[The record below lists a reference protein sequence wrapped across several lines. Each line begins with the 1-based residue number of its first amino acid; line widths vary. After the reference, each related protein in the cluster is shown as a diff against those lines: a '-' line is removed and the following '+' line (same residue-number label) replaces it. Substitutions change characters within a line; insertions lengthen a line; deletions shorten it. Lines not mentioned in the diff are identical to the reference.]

1 MADGRGP
8 LAGIRVLEVGHML
21 AGPFSGMLL
30 ADLGADVIKIEP
42 REGDISRRVGPH
54 HVGPHNVYFS
64 SLNRNKKSVQI
75 DLVTP
80 KGQAQ
85 LGRLAATAHA
95 LLVNMRPNAIRKLG
109 LDYESLR
116 RWNEKIVC
124 VALTGFGLE
133 GKTAGR
139 PAFDYVIQ
147 ALTGVAAITGDPDGP
162 PTLAGYSAVD
172 NSSGIMAAVGLLAKI
187 VEGKG
192 GQVDVSL
199 HDTMLSQ
206 LNYKA
211 AAYLNAG
218 ESPERMPM
226 GAHLYYV
233 PAQLFQTR
241 DGHLAMF
248 ITHDSFWARFA
259 TEVGR
264 AEWLSDERFATMH
277 GRRDNR
283 DLVIGEISKLLRTD
297 DTMHWVDR
305 LAPLGIVIS
314 EVNSLPQALDG
325 EIVRDRKMVA
335 SIDTKHGTIRG
346 IACPIRFADSDPSY
360 EPPPLL
366 GEHNDELLGEDES
379 D

>member
-1 MADGRGP
+1 
-8 LAGIRVLEVGHML
+8 
-21 AGPFSGMLL
+21 
-30 ADLGADVIKIEP
+30 
-42 REGDISRRVGPH
+42 
-54 HVGPHNVYFS
+54 VYFS
-64 SLNRNKKSVQI
+64 SLNRSKKSVQL
-75 DLVTP
+75 DLGTP
-80 KGQAQ
+80 EGQEA
-85 LGRLAATAHA
+85 LGRLAAEAHG
-95 LLVNMRPNAIRKLG
+95 LVVNMRPHSIRKFG

-133 GKTAGR
+133 GSEAER

-147 ALTGVAAITGDPDGP
+147 ALTGVAAITGDPEGP

-172 NSSGIMAAVGLLAKI
+172 NSSGIMAALGLLAKI

-218 ESPERMPM
+218 ERPERMRM

-233 PAQLFQTR
+233 PAQLFETR

-248 ITHDSFWARFA
+248 ITHDRFWARFA

-264 AEWLSDERFATMH
+264 PEWVEDESFATMEA
-277 GRRDNR
+277 RRENR
-283 DLVIGEISKLLRTD
+283 ERVVGEISALLRSD
-297 DTMHWVDR
+297 DTKHWVDR
-305 LAPLGIVIS
+305 LAPLGIVIAG
-314 EVNSLPQALDG
+314 VNSLAEALDG
-325 EIVRDRKMVA
+325 ELVREREDVV
-335 SIDTKHGTIRG
+335 SIETEDGTIRS
-346 IACPIRFADSDPSY
+346 IACPIRFADSSPTY
-360 EPPPLL
+360 RRPPLL
-366 GEHNDELLGEDES
+366 GEHGAALLGEDGSE
-379 D
+379 

>member
-1 MADGRGP
+1 
-8 LAGIRVLEVGHML
+8 ML
-21 AGPFSGMLL
+21 AGPYSGMLL

-42 REGDISRRVGPH
+42 REGDISRQVGPH
-54 HVGPHNVYFS
+54 FVGPHNVYFS

-75 DLVTP
+75 DLATA
-80 KGQAQ
+80 KGQGE

-95 LLVNMRPNAIRKLG
+95 LVVNMRPETIRKCG
-109 LDYESLR
+109 LDYASLR

-133 GKTAGR
+133 GSAAGR

-147 ALTGVAAITGDPDGP
+147 ALTGVAAVTGDPDGP

-187 VEGKG
+187 IEGKG

-211 AAYLNAG
+211 AAYLNAA
-218 ESPERMPM
+218 ERPERMPM

-248 ITHDSFWARFA
+248 ITHDRFWTRFA

-264 AEWLSDERFATMH
+264 PEWCSDERFASMQA
-277 GRRDNR
+277 RRENR
-283 DLVIGEISKLLRTD
+283 ELVVGEISTLLRKGD
-297 DTMHWVDR
+297 SKHWVDR
-305 LAPLGIVIS
+305 LAPHGIVIA
-314 EVNSLPQALDG
+314 EVNSLAEALDG
-325 EIVRDRKMVA
+325 TIVREREMVA
-335 SIDTKHGTIRG
+335 SIETEHGTIRG
-346 IACPIRFADSDPSY
+346 IACPIRFGDSRPSY
-360 EPPPLL
+360 ARPPLL
-366 GEHNDELLGEDES
+366 GEHTDELLHEDGCE
-379 D
+379 

>member
-1 MADGRGP
+1 
-8 LAGIRVLEVGHML
+8 ML
-21 AGPFSGMLL
+21 AGPYSGMLL

-42 REGDISRRVGPH
+42 HEGDISRQVGPH

-75 DLVTP
+75 DLGTP
-80 KGQAQ
+80 EGQAQ

-95 LLVNMRPNAIRKLG
+95 LLVNMRPKAIRKLG

-133 GKTAGR
+133 GRSAER

-218 ESPERMPM
+218 ERPERMHM

-233 PAQLFQTR
+233 PAQLFETR

-264 AEWLSDERFATMH
+264 PEWVSDERFATMRA
-277 GRRDNR
+277 RRENR
-283 DLVIGEISKLLRTD
+283 DLVVGEIARLLRSD
-297 DTMHWVDR
+297 DTMHWVEL

-314 EVNSLPQALDG
+314 EVNSLPDALDG
-325 EIVRDRKMVA
+325 EIVRDRKMVT
-335 SIDTKHGTIRG
+335 SIETEHGTIRS
-346 IACPIRFADSDPSY
+346 IACPIRFADSSPSY
-360 EPPPLL
+360 ERPPLL
-366 GEHNDELLGEDES
+366 GEHTDELLDEDGS